1 MPKKTT
7 INNINLYYED
17 DEQVEVTNKD
27 KVKIKKAREREKKM
41 QENKLQNKEKKFDLE
56 NETVIQMTNKNKKK
70 KDEQIKKELSKK
82 ERKRKKKIKKL
93 KLILKCI
100 LFLGLISSAIIFA
113 LTSPIFNIKEIV
125 VSNNINVPSDTIISL
140 SELKTEE
147 NIFKFYKGS
156 VKNKIKENPYIED
169 VKITRKLPNTIEID
183 VAERNIKYSADFMG
197 KYAYIDTKGYI
208 LEISED
214 SKGLPV
220 IQGITTKE
228 EDIIP
233 GNKLNEEDCNKLQ
246 DVVKILNATHE
257 IGLEEK
263 VTSIDISNKNEYSIY
278 LEEEKKTIYIGDNTN
293 LTNKMLYVI
302 SILEQEKGKEGYI
315 YVNGELNNKFKPY
328 FKEKV

>member
-1 MPKKTT
+1 MPKK
-7 INNINLYYED
+7 IKDNQMNLYYEAD
-17 DEQVEVTNKD
+17 RQAEVVNKD
-27 KVKIKKAREREKKM
+27 KVKRKKTKEREKRI
-41 QENKLQNKEKKFDLE
+41 QENNQKNKDMNFDLE
-56 NETVIQMTNKNKKK
+56 TETVIQMTNKNKKK
-70 KDEQIKKELSKK
+70 KDEQIKKELDKK
-82 ERKRKKKIKKL
+82 DRKRKKRIKKI

-100 LFLGLISSAIIFA
+100 LFLGLISAAIVFA

-125 VSNNINVPSDTIISL
+125 VSNNSNVSSETIISL

-147 NIFKFYKGS
+147 NIFKFYKDS

-183 VAERNIKYSADFMG
+183 VIERNIKYSADYMG

-214 SKGLPV
+214 SKGLPI

-228 EDIIP
+228 ERVVP
-233 GNKLNEEDCNKLQ
+233 GNRLNDEDLRNLQ
-246 DVVKILNATHE
+246 DVSKILNAINE

-302 SILEQEKGKEGYI
+302 SILEQEKGKEGYV
-315 YVNGELNNKFKPY
+315 YVNGDLNNKFKPY
-328 FKEKV
+328 FKEKI